1 MIESLGTYV
10 IIGALA
16 QLVDG
21 ALGMA
26 YGVITTT
33 FLLGVGVSP
42 AATSA
47 SVHVCKIATGLASGA
62 SHAFVGNVDRKL
74 FIRLA
79 IAGGAGGLVG
89 AIVLSV
95 VDGDQIKPFVAV
107 YLFIMGLLILRRA
120 LKVTFAP
127 RRRLPSS
134 KWLGLSGGFLDA
146 IGGGGWGPIVTS
158 SLLVKG
164 IEPRIAVGTA
174 NLAEIFVAVATTVV
188 FLADTNL
195 FEWHAI
201 AGLMLGGV
209 VTAPFAALFSKHIPA
224 RQLLFLVGAIVLIVS
239 TVTIVRAAS

>member
-1 MIESLGTYV
+1 MDSFGTYV

-33 FLLGVGVSP
+33 FLLGVGLSP

-47 SVHVCKIATGLASGA
+47 SVHLCKIATGLASGL

-79 IAGGAGGLVG
+79 VAGGAGGLAG
-89 AIVLSV
+89 AALLIVV
-95 VDGDQIKPFVAV
+95 NGDWMKPIVAA
-107 YLFIMGLLILRRA
+107 YLLVMGLLILRRA
-120 LKVTFAP
+120 FRGAVEA
-127 RRRLPSS
+127 RRHLPSS

-174 NLAEIFVAVATTVV
+174 NMAEVFVAVAATMV
-188 FLADTNL
+188 FLTHPHL
-195 FEWHAI
+195 YEWHAI
-201 AGLMLGGV
+201 AGLIAGGV
-209 VTAPFAALFSKHIPA
+209 LMAPVAALASKHVPA
-224 RQLLFLVGAIVLIVS
+224 RQLMFLVGAIVMIVS
-239 TVTIVRAAS
+239 TVTIVRAAG

>member
-1 MIESLGTYV
+1 MDSFGTYV

-33 FLLGVGVSP
+33 FLLGVGLSP

-47 SVHVCKIATGLASGA
+47 SVHVCKIATGLASGL

-79 IAGGAGGLVG
+79 VAGGAGGLAG
-89 AIVLSV
+89 ALVLTLI
-95 VDGDQIKPFVAV
+95 DGDTIKPFVAV

-120 LKVTFAP
+120 IKASFAA
-127 RRRLPSS
+127 RANLPSAR
-134 KWLGLSGGFLDA
+134 WLGLSGGFLDA

-188 FLADTNL
+188 FLTGHNL

-209 VTAPFAALFSKHIPA
+209 VTAPIAALFSKHVPA

-239 TVTIVRAAS
+239 TVTIVRAAG

>member
-1 MIESLGTYV
+1 
-10 IIGALA
+10 
-16 QLVDG
+16 
-21 ALGMA
+21 
-26 YGVITTT
+26 VITTT
-33 FLLGVGVSP
+33 FLLGVGLSP

-47 SVHVCKIATGLASGA
+47 SVHVCKIATGLASGL

-79 IAGGAGGLVG
+79 LAGGAGGLAG
-89 AIVLSV
+89 ALVLTMI
-95 VDGDQIKPFVAV
+95 DGDKIKPVVAV

-120 LKVTFAP
+120 IKATFAS
-127 RRRLPSS
+127 RRHLPSS

-188 FLADTNL
+188 FLTSPDL

-209 VTAPFAALFSKHIPA
+209 VTAPLAALFSKHVPA

-239 TVTIVRAAS
+239 TVTIVRAAG

>member
-1 MIESLGTYV
+1 MIESFATY
-10 IIGALA
+10 ILIGALA
-16 QLVDG
+16 QLIDG

-33 FLLGVGVSP
+33 FLLGVGMSP

-74 FIRLA
+74 LIPLA
-79 IAGGAGGLVG
+79 IAGGAGGLAG
-89 AIVLSV
+89 AAVLTV

-120 LKVTFAP
+120 VKATFAA
-127 RRRLPSS
+127 RRGVPPSRY
-134 KWLGLSGGFLDA
+134 LGVAGGFLDA

-188 FLADTNL
+188 FLTGTGL
-195 FEWHAI
+195 FEWRAI

-209 VTAPFAALFSKHIPA
+209 LVAPLAALFSKHVPA
-224 RQLLFLVGAIVLIVS
+224 RQLLFLVGAIVLVVS
-239 TVTIVRAAS
+239 TVTIVRAAG

>member
-1 MIESLGTYV
+1 MESFGTYV

-33 FLLGVGVSP
+33 FLLGVGLSP

-47 SVHVCKIATGLASGA
+47 SVHVCKIATGLVSGV
-62 SHAFVGNVDRKL
+62 SHAYIGNVDRKL
-74 FIRLA
+74 LVRLA
-79 IAGGAGGLVG
+79 ITGGAGALAG
-89 AIVLSV
+89 AFLLILI
-95 VDGDQIKPFVAV
+95 DGDTIKPFVAV

-120 LKVTFAP
+120 IKATFAS
-127 RRRLPSS
+127 RRHLPSS
-134 KWLGLSGGFLDA
+134 KWLGLCGGFLDA

-174 NLAEIFVAVATTVV
+174 NLAELFVAVTATVV
-188 FLADTNL
+188 FLTEPHL
-195 FEWHAI
+195 YEWRAI

-209 VTAPFAALFSKHIPA
+209 VTAPLAALFSKYIPA

-239 TVTIVRAAS
+239 TVTIVRAAG